1 MSDFIAGASVGIAQ
15 VAIGHP
21 FDTCMVLIQNGRKW
35 RNLPFKNYYKGWKF
49 PLVSATLFNCVVF
62 STYERSLKYTNNRVF
77 SGAICGLCIAPLLYG
92 FEIGKIRRQT
102 NQSLK
107 LSHFKNSK
115 GFYPLLTR
123 ETLAMSTYFT
133 TYHYAK
139 DYGYQPLVAGGMAG
153 LANWGLTYPIDVI
166 KSRQMAQNLS
176 IKDAI
181 KKGNFYK
188 GFSICGTRAVL
199 VNAVNFWTYEK
210 AKGYID
216 SKIN

>member
-15 VAIGHP
+15 VTIGHP
-21 FDTCMVLIQNGRKW
+21 FDTCMVLIQNGKKW
-35 RNLPFKNYYKGWKF
+35 KNLPFKNYYKGWKF

-62 STYERSLKYTNNRVF
+62 STYERSLKYTNNSVI
-77 SGAICGLCIAPLLYG
+77 SGAICGLCVTPLLYG

-107 LSHFKNSK
+107 LSHFKTSK

-123 ETLAMSTYFT
+123 EILAMSIYFT
-133 TYHYAK
+133 TYSYAK
-139 DYGYQPLVAGGMAG
+139 DNGFQPLVAGGMAG

-181 KKGNFYK
+181 KKGNLYK

-199 VNAVNFWTYEK
+199 VNAANFWTYETVK
-210 AKGYID
+210 DYID
-216 SKIN
+216 SKIS

>member
-15 VAIGHP
+15 VTIGHP
-21 FDTCMVLIQNGRKW
+21 FDTCMVLIQNGKKW

-62 STYERSLKYTNNRVF
+62 STYERSLKYTNNRVL
-77 SGAICGLCIAPLLYG
+77 SGAICGLCITPLLYG
-92 FEIGKIRRQT
+92 FELGKIRRQT

-115 GFYPLLTR
+115 GFYPLLAR

-133 TYHYAK
+133 MYYYAK

-181 KKGNFYK
+181 KKGNLYK